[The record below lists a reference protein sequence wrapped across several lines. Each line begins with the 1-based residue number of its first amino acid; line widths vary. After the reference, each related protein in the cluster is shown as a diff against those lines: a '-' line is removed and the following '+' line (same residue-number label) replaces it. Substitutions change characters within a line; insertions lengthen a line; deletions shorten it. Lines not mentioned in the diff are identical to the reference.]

1 MVVSVEFFGVQRAL
15 TKTAK
20 IQIPLAENGRVRDVF
35 GYLMG
40 YYPNL
45 TLREEAVV
53 VTVNDITSNMNH
65 ILKPADT
72 IVFLPHVGG
81 G

>member
-1 MVVSVEFFGVQRAL
+1 VVVSVEFFGVQRAL
-15 TKTAK
+15 TKTAR
-20 IQIPLAENGRVRDVF
+20 IQIPIAKNGRVRDVF

-45 TLREEAVV
+45 TLREEAVF
-53 VTVNDITSNMNH
+53 VTVNSITSSMNH
-65 ILKPADT
+65 TLKPADT
-72 IVFLPHVGG
+72 IAFLPHVGG

>member
-1 MVVSVEFFGVQRAL
+1 MVVSVEFFGAQRAL

-20 IQIPLAENGRVRDVF
+20 VQVPLAENGQVRDVF
-35 GYLMG
+35 TYLTG
-40 YYPNL
+40 YYPDL
-45 TLREEAVV
+45 TLSEEAVV
-53 VTVNDITSNMNH
+53 VTVNNKTSTMNH
-65 ILKPADT
+65 ALKPADK